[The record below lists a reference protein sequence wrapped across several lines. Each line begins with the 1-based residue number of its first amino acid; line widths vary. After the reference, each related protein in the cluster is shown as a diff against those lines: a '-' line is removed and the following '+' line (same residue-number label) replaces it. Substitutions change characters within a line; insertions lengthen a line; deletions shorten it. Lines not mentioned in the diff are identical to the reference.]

1 MDGTPSAVTALFS
14 RQHAISRVKTAEE
27 RHFMSPPEMSA
38 QQRLMIALERAAGA
52 FARLDQA
59 LSMHPLRSAFLYR
72 FRLDAVRR
80 QAMVDGQ
87 LIEPWHLAALLEGA
101 RLRMD
106 PWLSLAERGD
116 IFDAAR
122 HALSMHQWIVEP
134 DFDQE
139 GEIQVAMK
147 AIARDVART
156 SPLLGAAHAAHAWLA
171 RGGRRAPL
179 RGALIRFW
187 QQSRL
192 LHLPVPITG
201 PQALGGD
208 LPFDRESWIPL
219 LLHALANE
227 AAAAQDLLRDLERAW
242 QVARASIGKRR
253 KNSRAAAAIDILA
266 ATPIISAKSLADRL
280 GMNVANAHALLG
292 ELLEAGLV
300 VELSHR
306 SKRRLFGL
314 AGMGRMRDYVA
325 PPRRPQP
332 GRRRG
337 RPRLEPEM
345 PHSAP
350 PAELPPA
357 PSGGVLPRLAFDF
370 SDLEAAMAAADAAIR
385 ETRISLDRIRQA
397 GRSE

>member
-1 MDGTPSAVTALFS
+1 
-14 RQHAISRVKTAEE
+14 
-27 RHFMSPPEMSA
+27 
-38 QQRLMIALERAAGA
+38 MIALEWAAGA

-59 LSMHPLRSAFLYR
+59 LSMHPLRGAFLYR

-87 LIEPWHLAALLEGA
+87 LIEPWHLAALLEGV

-122 HALSMHQWIVEP
+122 HAFSMHQWIVEP

-147 AIARDVART
+147 AIERDVERA

-171 RGGRRAPL
+171 GGGRRAPL

-187 QQSRL
+187 QQSGL

-227 AAAAQDLLRDLERAW
+227 AAAAHDLLRDLERAW

-253 KNSRAAAAIDILA
+253 KNSRAATAIDILA

-300 VELSHR
+300 VELSRR

-332 GRRRG
+332 GRGRG
-337 RPRLEPEM
+337 RPRIEREM
-345 PHSAP
+345 PQPAP

-397 GRSE
+397 GRPEADHRRPGTGETR